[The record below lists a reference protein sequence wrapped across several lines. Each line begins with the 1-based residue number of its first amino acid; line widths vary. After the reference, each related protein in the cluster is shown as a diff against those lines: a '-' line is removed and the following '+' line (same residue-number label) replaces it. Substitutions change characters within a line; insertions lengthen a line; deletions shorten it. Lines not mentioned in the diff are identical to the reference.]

1 MSYRSTHT
9 HPLAPP
15 HRSSRVSLSSRVG
28 LYLGCLLAVTVVIG
42 GCDRALDVDEIRRL
56 QSRGQHAATLD
67 GLRALLKERPED
79 AELNYLYGVALN
91 RTESGRVSVWALRK
105 AAEDPDWEIPARL
118 ELASAALASTNFEE
132 AIAESSHILE
142 SNPDEETAL
151 MLRGTAYLGESGQ
164 ADLALE
170 DFERLLDLQP
180 DNVSA
185 LSSRAQALLMLGE
198 TEAAEQAIVELQKKS
213 GEREQTHFEAMLCIT
228 GAVLAAEK
236 GAANTTD
243 RFEACLDRFP
253 ETPIVV
259 EQAIEYFD
267 GIGDRKRATAL
278 LASLHAAMPGSQ
290 VYRKSLAAR
299 AVEEGDDARAEE
311 ILKSGTTRSDPRTRS
326 SAWIDLT
333 NFYLERDQL
342 DAAIKAYEEALSLS
356 PNPSQSAILQHADL
370 LARAERHRE
379 ALEVAGRLKEDAYRG
394 LIEARVH
401 LNEHRPAEALRRL
414 EAVFPVWPNNAG
426 ARYYA
431 ARAAEQLGDFERAI
445 EEYRQSIR
453 SAPEQTDAGLRLAK
467 LYLEAGALKN
477 AWGTAAGYFRAHP
490 EDPEGVRVL
499 LRAASAAEPSSV
511 QQLYTR
517 LRGTPLWATALA
529 VRAQELEASK
539 GPAAA
544 LESLE
549 ELDGAVDELLPH
561 HAELL
566 RTRLR
571 LLIAVGRVGEARALI
586 DRTVARRPDS
596 PPVLELLGLVL
607 AAEGAPL
614 AQVRATH
621 ARAVELD
628 PRNGVALESLAEVM
642 DQMGDLDSA
651 LDLYERAALADLART
666 SPRQAA
672 ARLLLEA
679 GRADEAEAIW
689 EEQLREH
696 AWDANAALA
705 LAKLRLARSDTRD
718 RTLELAERAVLFRGG
733 EAARA
738 ILLEAHRSRGESAR
752 ADLLAEAFSQG
763 RPLPPSRITPIDGL

>member
-414 EAVFPVWPNNAG
+414 EAVRATTPPEPPSNSVISS
-426 ARYYA
+426 ARS
-431 ARAAEQLGDFERAI
+431 RNTDSRSDPPLNKPMPDFV
-445 EEYRQSIR
+445 S
-453 SAPEQTDAGLRLAK
+453 
-467 LYLEAGALKN
+467 
-477 AWGTAAGYFRAHP
+477 
-490 EDPEGVRVL
+490 
-499 LRAASAAEPSSV
+499 PSSI
-511 QQLYTR
+511 
-517 LRGTPLWATALA
+517 
-529 VRAQELEASK
+529 SK
-539 GPAAA
+539 PA
-544 LESLE
+544 
-549 ELDGAVDELLPH
+549 
-561 HAELL
+561 
-566 RTRLR
+566 R
-571 LLIAVGRVGEARALI
+571 
-586 DRTVARRPDS
+586 
-596 PPVLELLGLVL
+596 
-607 AAEGAPL
+607 
-614 AQVRATH
+614 
-621 ARAVELD
+621 
-628 PRNGVALESLAEVM
+628 
-642 DQMGDLDSA
+642 
-651 LDLYERAALADLART
+651 
-666 SPRQAA
+666 
-672 ARLLLEA
+672 
-679 GRADEAEAIW
+679 
-689 EEQLREH
+689 
-696 AWDANAALA
+696 
-705 LAKLRLARSDTRD
+705 
-718 RTLELAERAVLFRGG
+718 
-733 EAARA
+733 
-738 ILLEAHRSRGESAR
+738 
-752 ADLLAEAFSQG
+752 
-763 RPLPPSRITPIDGL
+763 